1 MMNSIMRYFVALI
14 LGSFLLPAELKA
26 QDRSATLEPKHLFF
40 SYFKG
45 NGEDGLHLA
54 YSQDGLNWRALNNN
68 QAFVQPQVGKDKL
81 MRDPSIVLG
90 PDGVYH
96 MVWTVSWHEKG
107 IGYASSVDLMHW
119 SDQKYIPVMEHEG
132 KARNCWAPE
141 LFYDADSKKYLIFWA
156 TTIPGRFPETDG
168 QDAREND
175 PGWNHRIYYVTT
187 SDFEQFSSTKL
198 FYNPGFNVIDAF
210 IFRDASRKDK
220 PFVMLLKDETNKP
233 FVPQKNIRLA
243 FSARAEG
250 PYGKPS
256 APITGDYWAEGPTAI
271 KIGETWFVYFDKYM
285 EKKYGVL
292 VSRDLKKWRDLS
304 AQLTMPQGMRH
315 GTVFEVTAATAKAL
329 LALDK

>member
-1 MMNSIMRYFVALI
+1 MPYFLFLI
-14 LGSFLLPAELKA
+14 LGLFLLPAEMKA
-26 QDRSATLEPKHLFF
+26 QDKSTASEPKHLVF

-54 YSQDGLNWRALNNN
+54 YSQDGLNWRALNND

-96 MVWTVSWHEKG
+96 LVWTVSWHEKG
-107 IGYASSVDLMHW
+107 IGYASSADLIHW

-141 LFYDADSKKYLIFWA
+141 LFYDADSKKHLIFWA

-168 QDAREND
+168 QDARGND

-187 SDFEQFSSTKL
+187 SDFEQFSETKL
-198 FYNPGFNVIDAF
+198 FYNHGFNVIDAF
-210 IFRDASRKDK
+210 IFKAGSESDK
-220 PFVMLLKDETNKP
+220 QFVMLLKNETNKP

-243 FSARAEG
+243 FSHHAEG
-250 PYGKPS
+250 PYGKPTE
-256 APITGDYWAEGPTAI
+256 PITGDYWAEGPTAI
-271 KIGETWFVYFDKYM
+271 KIGEEMFVYFDKYI
-285 EKKYGVL
+285 EKQYGVL
-292 VSRDLKKWRDLS
+292 ASHDLKEWNDLS
-304 AQLTMPQGMRH
+304 SELTMPTGMRH
-315 GTVFEVTAATAKAL
+315 GTVFEVSAETAKGL
-329 LALDK
+329 LALDNGAHD